1 MNTKT
6 NAKPL
11 KTFNFVLP
19 DRSREQLERLAA
31 DRQCNKTK
39 VILQLLERANAE
51 LDFRQ
56 QAE

>member
-6 NAKPL
+6 NPKSL

-19 DRSREQLERLAA
+19 DRSREQLERLAD

-56 QAE
+56 

>member
-1 MNTKT
+1 MKSK
-6 NAKPL
+6 AKPL

-19 DRSREQLERLAA
+19 DRSRAQLERLAA